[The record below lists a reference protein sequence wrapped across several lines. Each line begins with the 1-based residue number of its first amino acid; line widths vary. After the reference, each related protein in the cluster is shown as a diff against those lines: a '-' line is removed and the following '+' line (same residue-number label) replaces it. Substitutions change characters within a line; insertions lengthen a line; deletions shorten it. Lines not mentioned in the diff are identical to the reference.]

1 MNDLLTTLLQRL
13 DEPLARFTELDSYY
27 GGTQPLSFLSPE
39 AKVALGTR
47 FGRMASNIPRLA
59 VASLAERLRITGFQ
73 RAGTPSAELWA
84 DWIGND
90 LDQLAGVAH
99 REALTL
105 GTCYVIVWAD
115 NTGAPRVSIE
125 SAKQVACVRDPG
137 TRQITSALKR
147 WETPSSTEAVLYEA
161 DKVTR
166 LRSDN
171 PGATTTGFRTV
182 EVIRNPFGR
191 PPVIALLNSDRLLDD
206 GVSEISD
213 LVPLVDGLNK
223 SLSDM
228 LVSSE
233 YAGRPRRYASGIELV
248 EEPVL
253 DADGVPTG
261 ETVTVNPFP
270 EGNRMMV
277 SEEPASRFGSLPS
290 ADLAGYEASVRVLV
304 SQIMAV
310 SSLPAHYVGALA
322 DQPASADSLRAAEA
336 SLTARAEARQATF
349 GRAWEDVGRLMVAAR
364 HGTDP
369 EQESIRVSWADAG
382 TRSVA
387 QEADAVV
394 KLFGAGLLPAS
405 FALARLGYTADD
417 IASIE
422 AEREREQADPITAAL
437 LRDLNKPNNP
447 TEVTAS

>member
-1 MNDLLTTLLQRL
+1 VTDLLTTLLQRL
-13 DEPLARFTELDSYY
+13 DEPLGRYGELDAYY
-27 GGTQPLSFLSPE
+27 RGEQPLSFLSPE
-39 AKVALGTR
+39 AKLALGTR

-59 VASLAERLRITGFQ
+59 VGSLAERLRITGFQ
-73 RAGTPSAELWA
+73 RAGQPSAELWA

-90 LDQLAGVAH
+90 LDQEAGVAH

-115 NTGAPRVSIE
+115 NAGAPKVSIE
-125 SAKQVACVRDPG
+125 SARQVSCVRDPG
-137 TRQITSALKR
+137 TRRITAALKR
-147 WETPSSTEAVLYEA
+147 WETPTSTEAVLYEA
-161 DKVTR
+161 GRVTR

-182 EVIRNPFGR
+182 EVLRNPFGR
-191 PPVIALLNSDRLLDD
+191 PPVVALRNSDRLLDD

-233 YAGRPRRYASGIELV
+233 YAGRPRRFASGIELV

-253 DADGVPTG
+253 DDLGMPTG

-277 SEEPASRFGSLPS
+277 SEEPGSRFGSLPS
-290 ADLAGYEASVRVLV
+290 ADLAGYEASVRVLLG
-304 SQIMAV
+304 QIMAV
-310 SSLPAHYVGALA
+310 SALPAHYIGALT

-349 GRAWEDVGRLMVAAR
+349 GRAWEDVGKLMVAAR

-369 EQESIRVSWADAG
+369 DTEAIRVSWADAG
-382 TRSVA
+382 TRSIA

-394 KLFGAGLLPAS
+394 KLYGAGLLPAS
-405 FALARLGYTADD
+405 YALARIGYSADD
-417 IASIE
+417 IQRIE
-422 AEREREQADPITAAL
+422 AIRARETTPTTERTA
-437 LRDLNKPNNP
+437 P
-447 TEVTAS
+447 